1 MKPFNKWGY
10 APMGNVKKEPYI
22 AMTHV
27 VVCFRNLLGIDEKI
41 A

>member
-1 MKPFNKWGY
+1 
-10 APMGNVKKEPYI
+10 MGICSDGKREEEPYI

>member
-1 MKPFNKWGY
+1 
-10 APMGNVKKEPYI
+10 MGNVNKEPYI